1 MQITASNQADVLPPA
16 CDNRKIGR
24 ADFGAARDGCL
35 IKLSRRCH
43 RFVMHES

>member
-1 MQITASNQADVLPPA
+1 VTISRSVEG
-16 CDNRKIGR
+16 I
-24 ADFGAARDGCL
+24 FYAARGGCL